1 MAPTKD
7 ENFKGKYRFVR
18 RDGKLLHGEEAEE
31 ESANVF
37 AEEVMKEIKNKQREK
52 DRLLR
57 LKHPALSK
65 ETPHDVYQDTDG
77 VLTRRARRDTT
88 KEDSREEMKTS
99 KKRNT
104 SARAVRKRVLSAK
117 KSVTSTEV
125 DDQSKAYATGL
136 NVAALTADADL
147 TSLTFSPQAAAAA
160 TGLEANVL
168 TAQASGD
175 TVEVDVQAKA
185 EAKGAEVVAGNV
197 DVRAVDEHVFVG
209 AEAVVTGAD
218 VNVGNASVAGV
229 KVEKRAGVT
238 FEGKALEVKA
248 FNVDAAGVRVEED
261 VGVAVGVKAVEVSAF
276 NARVSGAENTVEA
289 RAGAELALL
298 KVGGFNQESDT
309 ENHGHVLDL
318 TLVDLRVP
326 GKGGGAAATVRAGGG
341 AGSSDNSE
349 TDKGSSSDRT
359 RKIGATSNEIEG
371 SLTLGG
377 SGGDGTGLAAAVR
390 VVEGNIGY
398 LNVHENDKKVSL
410 AGSGNTEIGGSETTG
425 TIGQSDGRPR
435 KDCIGRTPT
444 LRHIGASA
452 GISVRQQRDGQT
464 NGNERHQGGALAKYE
479 DLSSYELQQR
489 HKPFEL
495 PAITVKHSRSKHG
508 GNRLNEETNCDADA
522 KGFGTQ
528 KPQHWLDSDHTKQSQ
543 TPTKGKRTQTS
554 TLPTGNQNQGEP
566 RSTTTLS
573 RGPPSS
579 SRHTRLNRRRT
590 PVRRAPEKDERK
602 RIATSAAKG
611 KQGHGNQE
619 TSSARSKLPPL
630 TFNDRVLNKVASQAA
645 PQTSQPSR
653 PRSRKSSASKFQT
666 LDREALRNKL
676 LRKYAPS
683 PSTGTGATGKTSSE
697 KEKKTQEETVVV
709 KKKPTGLN
717 KNIHGFDTLGMETS
731 KGVKR
736 LGRNIHGF
744 GS

>member
-18 RDGKLLHGEEAEE
+18 RDGELLHGEAAEE

-37 AEEVMKEIKNKQREK
+37 AEEVMKEIKDKQREK
-52 DRLLR
+52 NRLLR
-57 LKHPALSK
+57 LKHPAFNT
-65 ETPHDVYQDTDG
+65 ETPRDVYQDTDG

-88 KEDSREEMKTS
+88 KEGSGEKERKTS

-104 SARAVRKRVLSAK
+104 SARAVRKRVLSVK
-117 KSVTSTEV
+117 KSGASTEV
-125 DDQSKAYATGL
+125 DDQAKAYATGL

-147 TSLTFSPQAAAAA
+147 TSLTFSPQATAAA

-218 VNVGNASVAGV
+218 VKVGNASVAGV
-229 KVEKRAGVT
+229 KVDKRAGVT

-248 FNVDAAGVRVEED
+248 FNVDAAG
-261 VGVAVGVKAVEVSAF
+261 
-276 NARVSGAENTVEA
+276 
-289 RAGAELALL
+289 
-298 KVGGFNQESDT
+298 
-309 ENHGHVLDL
+309 
-318 TLVDLRVP
+318 
-326 GKGGGAAATVRAGGG
+326 KGGGAAATVRAGGG
-341 AGSSDNSE
+341 AGSFDNSG

-410 AGSGNTEIGGSETTG
+410 AGSGNTEVGGSETTG

-435 KDCIGRTPT
+435 KDCISRTPT

-528 KPQHWLDSDHTKQSQ
+528 KPQHRLDSDHTKQSQ
-543 TPTKGKRTQTS
+543 TTTKGKRTQTS

-579 SRHTRLNRRRT
+579 SRHTHLNRRRT
-590 PVRRAPEKDERK
+590 PVRRAPGNDERK
-602 RIATSAAKG
+602 RISKSAAK
-611 KQGHGNQE
+611 GNQE
-619 TSSARSKLPPL
+619 TSSVRSKLPPL

-653 PRSRKSSASKFQT
+653 PRSRKSSASKFRRSTGKLCVTDCFGNTRHPQVQKRGRSSTFNGT
-666 LDREALRNKL
+666 LL
-676 LRKYAPS
+676 LERGHASLYGEGHSSGNGTRSDGPSS
-683 PSTGTGATGKTSSE
+683 PSIPSFHGNLIDEAAN
-697 KEKKTQEETVVV
+697 KE
-709 KKKPTGLN
+709 
-717 KNIHGFDTLGMETS
+717 GFDKFVEDWKTKTNYCHCCGM
-731 KGVKR
+731 R
-736 LGRNIHGF
+736 
-744 GS
+744 GSSFTA